1 MPWAAWFTALSSS
14 SLTTVNSV
22 WPSATASPS
31 DTSTSPTMPS
41 TSGVALTDATG
52 CRLPDAD
59 TVSTN
64 VPCSTKPV
72 CGAMSCSA
80 LAAWSAAYHANAPP
94 ATASTATAETAPMMI
109 LRFALRSLNARM
121 SASASAS
128 TRSVGPGRPS
138 IGSNAMRSKAF

>member
-1 MPWAAWFTALSSS
+1 
-14 SLTTVNSV
+14 
-22 WPSATASPS
+22 
-31 DTSTSPTMPS
+31 MPS

-109 LRFALRSLNARM
+109 LRLRCFLRFALRSLNARM